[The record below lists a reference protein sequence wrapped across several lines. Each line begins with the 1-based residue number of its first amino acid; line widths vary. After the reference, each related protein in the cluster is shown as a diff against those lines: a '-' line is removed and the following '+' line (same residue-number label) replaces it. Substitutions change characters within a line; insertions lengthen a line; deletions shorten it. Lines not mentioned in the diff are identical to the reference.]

1 MPSRYL
7 STTPVK
13 SLHTEPTYDIAFVVA
28 TVSIDKGH
36 HDPLVLRKHE
46 TWEPQP

>member
-13 SLHTEPTYDIAFVVA
+13 SLHTEPTYDITIVVA
-28 TVSIDKGH
+28 TVSIDRGQQ
-36 HDPLVLRKHE
+36 DLLVLRKRE
-46 TWEPQP
+46 AWKPRP